1 MIWSFSLIMLLFVG
15 TATIAQIKTIDSLVQ
30 LSKSQSGAPQLETFY
45 ELTFQ
50 YLGNS
55 QYEESLTSITKA
67 QKLAAD
73 LGDTLKIIKT
83 SRIKGQIL
91 RRLDRTNEAIVAFL
105 NVLPLAKKSNTKGT
119 DFLSEYVDI
128 LNALAVAHT
137 FQANYDK
144 ALEYNFESLVVR
156 EREGDNYEISVA
168 LNNIGLVYFKL
179 KDYDRALEYYIRALN
194 LINLSGK
201 YTFKDRLLINI
212 GLCFNQVQNQSDNFI
227 KAQKYINDGL
237 EFCQPNCED
246 LTVMEGKFGLGISN
260 FKLKQY
266 DQAIIQF
273 SESFNIAQALNDK
286 RFQLE
291 NLLYLAEIKIILND
305 NQGAI
310 QDLRRSEEIAA
321 DTKYNELLIKIYRE
335 YSRLYNQIG
344 DYRNAALYQDKY
356 IALKDSTYSEQL
368 IKNLA
373 EIQTKFEEREN
384 LQTIEE
390 KNENIRLQNE
400 LISRQRIQYFFII
413 LVTALTIV
421 LASVLVWANR
431 RQQKHNLALSE
442 AKKVIEVQN
451 KELTKT
457 NEELDLRVQE
467 KTRDLLSTNETLIQ
481 VNEELD
487 NFIYRTSHD
496 IRGPLVT
503 LKGVCNVASLDVK
516 DPVALDYLKR
526 LDLTAEKLN
535 SILTRLLVVNQ
546 INHTE
551 LEATPIDLKA
561 MIDDIL
567 VSDRRTPIPPRMKIN
582 HQVDQSVS
590 LISDRYLMRIILE
603 NLIDN
608 SVKFYNTSDRIE
620 PYVNI
625 DITTASPGLILV
637 KVVDNG
643 IGIDP
648 AEKNGI
654 FHLFVRASE
663 RSETGG
669 IGLYLTRVAAQR
681 LGGEI
686 KLVATSDKG
695 STFHVFL
702 PADLRPILEKR
713 KQAEE
718 QMKRERAKRD
728 RELQS
733 QREQDAMMNQYL
745 PHNKQKDALA
755 S

>member
-1 MIWSFSLIMLLFVG
+1 LIWGFSLIMLLFVG
-15 TATIAQIKTIDSLVQ
+15 TASVAQKQIIDSLVQ
-30 LSKSQSGAPQLETFY
+30 LSKSHRGTPQLEAFY

-50 YLGNS
+50 YLGNN
-55 QYEESLTSITKA
+55 QYEESLAAITKA
-67 QKLAAD
+67 QKLASD
-73 LGDTLKIIKT
+73 LGDTLKLIKT

-105 NVLPLAKKSNTKGT
+105 NVLPLAKESNTKDP

-227 KAQKYINDGL
+227 NAQKYINDGL

-260 FKLKQY
+260 FKLKRY
-266 DQAIIQF
+266 DQAIVHF

-310 QDLRRSEEIAA
+310 QDLKRSEEIAA
-321 DTKYNELLIKIYRE
+321 DTKYNELLIKIFRE

-561 MIDDIL
+561 LIDDIL
-567 VSDRRTPIPPRMKIN
+567 VSDRRTAIPPRMKIN
-582 HQVDQSVS
+582 HHVDQSVS
-590 LISDRYLMRIILE
+590 LIADRYLMRIILE

-625 DITTASPGLILV
+625 DITTASPGLVLV
-637 KVVDNG
+637 KVEDNG

-648 AEKNGI
+648 AEKNEI

>member
-67 QKLAAD
+67 QKLADD

-451 KELTKT
+451 RELTKT

>member
-1 MIWSFSLIMLLFVG
+1 MIWGFSLIMLLFVG
-15 TATIAQIKTIDSLVQ
+15 TASVAQKQIIDSLVQ
-30 LSKSQSGAPQLETFY
+30 LSKSHRGTPQLEAFY

-50 YLGNS
+50 YLGNN
-55 QYEESLTSITKA
+55 QYEESLAAITKA
-67 QKLAAD
+67 QKLASD
-73 LGDTLKIIKT
+73 LGDTLKLIKT

-105 NVLPLAKKSNTKGT
+105 NVLPLAKESNTKDP

-227 KAQKYINDGL
+227 NAQKYINDGL

-260 FKLKQY
+260 FKLKRY
-266 DQAIIQF
+266 DQAIVHF

-310 QDLRRSEEIAA
+310 QDLKRSEEIAA
-321 DTKYNELLIKIYRE
+321 DTKYNELLIKIFRE

-516 DPVALDYLKR
+516 DPLALDYLKR

-561 MIDDIL
+561 LIDDIL
-567 VSDRRTPIPPRMKIN
+567 VSDRRTAIPPRMKIS

-625 DITTASPGLILV
+625 DITTASPGLVLV
-637 KVVDNG
+637 KVEDNG

-648 AEKNGI
+648 AEKNEI

>member
-1 MIWSFSLIMLLFVG
+1 MIWGFSLIMLLFVG
-15 TATIAQIKTIDSLVQ
+15 TASVAQKQIIDSLVQ
-30 LSKSQSGAPQLETFY
+30 LSKSHRGTPQLEAFY

-50 YLGNS
+50 YLGNN
-55 QYEESLTSITKA
+55 QYEESLAAITKA
-67 QKLAAD
+67 QKLASD
-73 LGDTLKIIKT
+73 LGDTLKLIKT

-105 NVLPLAKKSNTKGT
+105 NVLPLAKESNTKDP

-227 KAQKYINDGL
+227 NAQKYINDGL

-260 FKLKQY
+260 FKLKRY
-266 DQAIIQF
+266 DQAIVHF

-310 QDLRRSEEIAA
+310 QDLKRSEEIAA
-321 DTKYNELLIKIYRE
+321 DTKYNELLIKIFRE

-561 MIDDIL
+561 LIDDIL
-567 VSDRRTPIPPRMKIN
+567 VSDRRTAIPPRMKIN
-582 HQVDQSVS
+582 HHVDQSVS
-590 LISDRYLMRIILE
+590 LIADRYLMRIILE

-625 DITTASPGLILV
+625 DITTASPGLVLV
-637 KVVDNG
+637 KVEDNG

-648 AEKNGI
+648 AEKNEI

>member
-1 MIWSFSLIMLLFVG
+1 M
-15 TATIAQIKTIDSLVQ
+15 
-30 LSKSQSGAPQLETFY
+30 
-45 ELTFQ
+45 
-50 YLGNS
+50 
-55 QYEESLTSITKA
+55 
-67 QKLAAD
+67 
-73 LGDTLKIIKT
+73 
-83 SRIKGQIL
+83 
-91 RRLDRTNEAIVAFL
+91 
-105 NVLPLAKKSNTKGT
+105 
-119 DFLSEYVDI
+119 
-128 LNALAVAHT
+128 
-137 FQANYDK
+137 
-144 ALEYNFESLVVR
+144 
-156 EREGDNYEISVA
+156 
-168 LNNIGLVYFKL
+168 
-179 KDYDRALEYYIRALN
+179 
-194 LINLSGK
+194 
-201 YTFKDRLLINI
+201 
-212 GLCFNQVQNQSDNFI
+212 
-227 KAQKYINDGL
+227 
-237 EFCQPNCED
+237 
-246 LTVMEGKFGLGISN
+246 
-260 FKLKQY
+260 
-266 DQAIIQF
+266 
-273 SESFNIAQALNDK
+273 
-286 RFQLE
+286 
-291 NLLYLAEIKIILND
+291 
-305 NQGAI
+305 
-310 QDLRRSEEIAA
+310 
-321 DTKYNELLIKIYRE
+321 
-335 YSRLYNQIG
+335 
-344 DYRNAALYQDKY
+344 
-356 IALKDSTYSEQL
+356 
-368 IKNLA
+368 A

-561 MIDDIL
+561 LIDDIL
-567 VSDRRTPIPPRMKIN
+567 VSDRRTAIPPRMKIN
-582 HQVDQSVS
+582 HHVDQSVS
-590 LISDRYLMRIILE
+590 LIADRYLMRIILE

-625 DITTASPGLILV
+625 DITTASPGLVLV
-637 KVVDNG
+637 KVEDNG

-648 AEKNGI
+648 AEKNEI

>member
-67 QKLAAD
+67 QKLADD

-590 LISDRYLMRIILE
+590 LISDRYLMCIILE

>member
-237 EFCQPNCED
+237 EFCQPDCED

>member
-590 LISDRYLMRIILE
+590 LISDRYLMCIILE